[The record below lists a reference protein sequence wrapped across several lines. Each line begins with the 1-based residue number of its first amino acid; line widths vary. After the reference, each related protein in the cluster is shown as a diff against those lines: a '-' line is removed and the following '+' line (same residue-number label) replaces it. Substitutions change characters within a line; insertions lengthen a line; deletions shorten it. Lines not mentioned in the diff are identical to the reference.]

1 MKEVNYNG
9 QTYVME
15 SYRERESRINAV
27 TQELWEVCKNN
38 GKLSV
43 FDVEQVADQLKKLA
57 RSTIIR

>member
-9 QTYVME
+9 QTYGIE
-15 SYRERESRINAV
+15 SYRERENRISAV

-43 FDVEQVADQLKKLA
+43 FDVEEVAERLKRLS
-57 RSTIIR
+57 RNTIIQ